1 MSVPT
6 SNRWAVLERPDTEG
20 EKDVTATSD
29 AALSSDGCPVVSGA
43 ALSAGAALSSAGISR
58 TVPKAAADTRV
69 AVSNAGILA
78 SAFDPKELPAQSSDG
93 ALSADRWSDVVR
105 SGRKG
110 LDKQENVPAPCA
122 ISGTDILM
130 AAKRKE
136 RQGEKKKQFAAKKT
150 GCMDA
155 CCRSIGQIN
164 ILETMMPASLNAV
177 RSDGWEFIEM
187 AVDSGASE
195 TVIGED
201 MVATAT
207 LTESEGSRRGVE
219 YKVANGES
227 LPNLGEKRFEAV
239 TGENVNR
246 KIKAQVCSVQ
256 QGLLS
261 VKKMVDTGHKVVF
274 ASEGSYIED
283 RRTFERM
290 HLKEKNGMF
299 FLKLW
304 TKSPKTGF

>member
-1 MSVPT
+1 
-6 SNRWAVLERPDTEG
+6 
-20 EKDVTATSD
+20 
-29 AALSSDGCPVVSGA
+29 
-43 ALSAGAALSSAGISR
+43 
-58 TVPKAAADTRV
+58 
-69 AVSNAGILA
+69 
-78 SAFDPKELPAQSSDG
+78 
-93 ALSADRWSDVVR
+93 
-105 SGRKG
+105 
-110 LDKQENVPAPCA
+110 
-122 ISGTDILM
+122 
-130 AAKRKE
+130 
-136 RQGEKKKQFAAKKT
+136 
-150 GCMDA
+150 
-155 CCRSIGQIN
+155 
-164 ILETMMPASLNAV
+164 MPASLNAV
-177 RSDGWEFIEM
+177 RSDGWESIEM

-219 YKVANGES
+219 YKVASGDS

-239 TGENVNR
+239 TGENVSR

-304 TKSPKTGF
+304 TKSPKSGF